1 MKRMLVN
8 ATQQEELRVALVD
21 GQKLFDLSIELPS
34 REQKKA
40 NVYKGRISRIEPSLE
55 ACFVDY
61 GAQRHG
67 FLPLKE
73 VSKDYFRQQAQGG
86 RMNIRELLS
95 EGQDLIVQVE
105 KEERGNKGAALTT
118 FVSLAGRFLVLM
130 PNNPRAGG
138 VSRRI
143 EGEDR
148 DQMREVMNQLQIPDG
163 MGAIVRTAGVGRSVE
178 ELQWDLDNLK
188 TQWEQIEAASTDR
201 PAPFLV
207 FRESDAVTRAMR
219 DYLSDDIG
227 EVLVDDEAAYQKAQE
242 YMQRFMPSEAQRRL
256 KMYVDDIALFTRFQI
271 ESQIESAYAHKVQL
285 PSGGSIVVDYTEALV
300 SIDINSARATRGSDI
315 ETTALN
321 TNLEA
326 ADEIARQLRIRDIG
340 GLIVI
345 DFIDMESTK
354 NQREVEDRLRD
365 AVKMDR
371 ARIQIG
377 RLSRFGLL
385 EMSRQ
390 RLRPSLG
397 ESSHI
402 VCPRC
407 VGIGSIRSIES
418 IALSILRLIGEEL
431 RKDRTAR
438 VIAQVPVDVATYLFN
453 EKREWLRTLEDKSEI
468 ELIIIPNDN
477 MQTPEYSIRRVRDDE
492 LELPE
497 NKQLSYLMPVAPTVV
512 EPGTAKDKR
521 PPMEPAAVA
530 TLLPATAAPSPPP
543 VNLYQPTPPPAEVTP
558 VAHQPLSSQGG
569 VFGWFK
575 RLLVGDNAVATPT
588 APPAEAQAAPALT
601 GRSTSSGSRDQGR
614 RGGRGRDHSRHRH
627 AEPGARR
634 ERSDRDRSDSRGG
647 ENRDRNGDVRSSS
660 EGRGGE
666 GRERSGGEGRGGE
679 GRERSG
685 GEGRGGEGRER
696 SGDEGRGGEGRERG
710 ERLEGREGGRRDGG
724 RPRSQRGGRDG
735 RPADQNGRYESSRG
749 DQNRE
754 GGRPEGPGNDQQS
767 ADGRGEQ
774 RSREGRGERGGR
786 GDSGR
791 GGRSDSARSDQ
802 GARDPEQGPHPEG
815 QLEAGAPEGSIPDDI
830 GNRLEGGPT
839 DASGNAMGERG
850 ERRGRR
856 GRRRG
861 RRGGGGRNE
870 GNREGGW
877 QNGAGEGTGP
887 DGPSHEGSSEGSGGG
902 SSSRGGGSYGSAGEG
917 PGHEG
922 AGPGSGPGS
931 RGGGSYGS
939 AGEGPGH
946 EGSAPGGGGSSSRSG
961 GSYSSGGD
969 GSGAPGSRGTGS
981 GSSGVG
987 GYGSGAS
994 SSDAGSSGSGSGNSG
1009 SSSAASGSSAS
1020 GGYGSSYSGASPG
1033 GPSGGS
1039 SSGLSGQGGNL
1050 AGQGSGGGYSGHSDA
1065 QSNGAHKPEAN
1076 QQSHREGGS
1085 SEQRDTS
1092 GTQERRERA
1101 PAEPKSPAHFE
1112 PPSTPAS
1119 GTSGSAKP
1127 FVVWSSAPSASRDRG
1142 GEE

>member
-8 ATQQEELRVALVD
+8 ATQEEELRVALVD

-73 VSKDYFRQQAQGG
+73 VSREFFRQQPQGG

-163 MGAIVRTAGVGRSVE
+163 MGAIVRTAGVGRSAE

-188 TQWEQIEAASTDR
+188 TQWEQIAAASTDR

-227 EVLVDDEAAYQKAQE
+227 EVLVDDEAAYQKCQE
-242 YMQRFMPSEAQRRL
+242 YMQRFIPQDAQRRL

-285 PSGGSIVVDYTEALV
+285 PSGGSIVIDYTEALV

-418 IALSILRLIGEEL
+418 MTLSILRLIGEEL

-468 ELIIIPNDN
+468 ELLIVPNEN

-492 LELPE
+492 VELPE
-497 NKQLSYLMPVAPTVV
+497 NKQLSYLMPTAAAVT
-512 EPGTAKDKR
+512 EPGTARDKK
-521 PPMEPAAVA
+521 PPVEAPAVA
-530 TLLPATAAPSPPP
+530 TLLPATPAPVNTYQAAPAAPAAEA
-543 VNLYQPTPPPAEVTP
+543 LPTPQPAAP
-558 VAHQPLSSQGG
+558 GG
-569 VFGWFK
+569 VIGWFK
-575 RLLVGDNAVATPT
+575 RLLVGETAAAPAAVT
-588 APPAEAQAAPALT
+588 AEAQPAPAT
-601 GRSTSSGSRDQGR
+601 TTRSGSSGLGGGSRDQGQR
-614 RGGRGRDHSRHRH
+614 RRDGRRDHSRHRSH
-627 AEPGARR
+627 ADSGTHR
-634 ERSDRDRSDSRGG
+634 DRGDRSDGRSG
-647 ENRDRNGDVRSSS
+647 ENRDRGER
-660 EGRGGE
+660 GE
-666 GRERSGGEGRGGE
+666 GRERSEGVRTEGRGEGRG
-679 GRERSG
+679 
-685 GEGRGGEGRER
+685 
-696 SGDEGRGGEGRERG
+696 
-710 ERLEGREGGRRDGG
+710 GGRRDGG
-724 RPRSQRGGRDG
+724 RSRDRSSPRGGGDREGSRGEG
-735 RPADQNGRYESSRG
+735 RNEQSARSDQSARTEQSGRTDQGGRFDQGARSDQAARGDQGARADQNGRPEQAGRFDTG
-749 DQNRE
+749 GARADQN
-754 GGRPEGPGNDQQS
+754 GRTDQ
-767 ADGRGEQ
+767 
-774 RSREGRGERGGR
+774 
-786 GDSGR
+786 SGR
-791 GGRSDSARSDQ
+791 FEPGMRTEQVGRSDQDGRQD
-802 GARDPEQGPHPEG
+802 EG
-815 QLEAGAPEGSIPDDI
+815 FVRDDI
-830 GNRLEGGPT
+830 GNRAVDGAGPEANGNGPGGGDRP
-839 DASGNAMGERG
+839 DRNGG
-850 ERRGRR
+850 ERRSRR

-861 RRGGGGRNE
+861 RRGGGGRSE
-870 GNREGGW
+870 GGNREGPM
-877 QNGAGEGTGP
+877 Q
-887 DGPSHEGSSEGSGGG
+887 
-902 SSSRGGGSYGSAGEG
+902 
-917 PGHEG
+917 
-922 AGPGSGPGS
+922 
-931 RGGGSYGS
+931 
-939 AGEGPGH
+939 
-946 EGSAPGGGGSSSRSG
+946 
-961 GSYSSGGD
+961 
-969 GSGAPGSRGTGS
+969 SGAPA
-981 GSSGVG
+981 GVG
-987 GYGSGAS
+987 AE
-994 SSDAGSSGSGSGNSG
+994 SSGSEDSFASQSAPMSQGNGAYRNGDFGHGDSGYHQPAQEARERQQDYRPPVQQEQRPAQSDYPAPQPEHRE
-1009 SSSAASGSSAS
+1009 SVSHHV
-1020 GGYGSSYSGASPG
+1020 
-1033 GPSGGS
+1033 
-1039 SSGLSGQGGNL
+1039 SSGEPSR
-1050 AGQGSGGGYSGHSDA
+1050 AEE
-1065 QSNGAHKPEAN
+1065 P
-1076 QQSHREGGS
+1076 
-1085 SEQRDTS
+1085 
-1092 GTQERRERA
+1092 RA
-1101 PAEPKSPAHFE
+1101 PAEPVEPKPRAQFE
-1112 PPSTPAS
+1112 PSPPPAPAPSPQGS
-1119 GTSGSAKP
+1119 GESSGAKP
-1127 FVVWSSAPSASRDRG
+1127 FVVWSSAPSSGSADRG
-1142 GEE
+1142 RED

>member
-1 MKRMLVN
+1 MLVN
-8 ATQQEELRVALVD
+8 ATQEEELRVALVD

-73 VSKDYFRQQAQGG
+73 VSKEYFRQQPQGG

-118 FVSLAGRFLVLM
+118 FISLAGRFLVLM

-148 DQMREVMNQLQIPDG
+148 DQMREVMNNLQIPDG
-163 MGAIVRTAGVGRSVE
+163 MGAIVRTAGVGRSAE

-188 TQWEQIEAASTDR
+188 TQWEQIEAAGKDR

-242 YMQRFMPSEAQRRL
+242 YMQRFMPQDAQRRL

-285 PSGGSIVVDYTEALV
+285 PSGGSIVIDYTEALV

-418 IALSILRLIGEEL
+418 MTLSILRLIGEEL
-431 RKDRTAR
+431 RKDRTSR

-453 EKREWLRTLEDKSEI
+453 EKREWLSTLEDKSEI
-468 ELIIIPNDN
+468 ELIIVPNEN

-497 NKQLSYLMPVAPTVV
+497 NKQLSYLMPTAAAVT
-512 EPGTAKDKR
+512 EPGAARDQK
-521 PPMEPAAVA
+521 PVAEVPAVA
-530 TLLPATAAPSPPP
+530 TLLPTTAAP
-543 VNLYQPTPPPAEVTP
+543 VTLYQPTAVVEAP
-558 VAHQPLSSQGG
+558 VAAPQVPQAGPQSG

-575 RLLVGDNAVATPT
+575 RLLAGDTPAAAPSS
-588 APPAEAQAAPALT
+588 APPVEAQAAPATT
-601 GRSTSSGSRDQGR
+601 GRWSSSGSGGGSRDGRGR
-614 RGGRGRDHSRHRH
+614 RDGRRDHSRHRSN
-627 AEPGARR
+627 ADSGARR
-634 ERSDRDRSDSRGG
+634 DRNDGRGDRDNRDRSD
-647 ENRDRNGDVRSSS
+647 
-660 EGRGGE
+660 RGGE
-666 GRERSGGEGRGGE
+666 GRDRNDGGVRTEGRNEGRGD
-679 GRERSG
+679 S
-685 GEGRGGEGRER
+685 
-696 SGDEGRGGEGRERG
+696 
-710 ERLEGREGGRRDGG
+710 RRDGG
-724 RPRSQRGGRDG
+724 RSRGDRSRGGGG
-735 RPADQNGRYESSRG
+735 RGEGRQDQGGRSEQSARGDQNGRADQASRG
-749 DQNRE
+749 DQPARSDTPGGFDQN
-754 GGRPEGPGNDQQS
+754 GGRTDQGGRND
-767 ADGRGEQ
+767 RGGGFD
-774 RSREGRGERGGR
+774 RGR
-786 GDSGR
+786 GDQAARTDQGGGFDQGVRGDQGR
-791 GGRSDSARSDQ
+791 GDQNARNDRGGFGRGDPTARSDQ
-802 GARDPEQGPHPEG
+802 GGFDPAPRNDQPPQSDEG
-815 QLEAGAPEGSIPDDI
+815 FPRDDI
-830 GNRLEGGPT
+830 GNRVEGAVGSES
-839 DASGNAMGERG
+839 SGNGPGGDRQDRGGGG
-850 ERRGRR
+850 ERRSRR

-861 RRGGGGRNE
+861 RRGGGGR
-870 GNREGGW
+870 GEGGSRDAAPM
-877 QNGAGEGTGP
+877 G
-887 DGPSHEGSSEGSGGG
+887 GSSMEGASEGGG
-902 SSSRGGGSYGSAGEG
+902 SDGGGSEDPFASQAAPASHSNGSYHHDEVGTSRESQQSGSNAPQFRETPEFGQDREPQQAGEAA
-917 PGHEG
+917 PAREPQPVREQQEFRPPQPEYRAPQTQSEFRSPPPPPQHV
-922 AGPGSGPGS
+922 
-931 RGGGSYGS
+931 
-939 AGEGPGH
+939 
-946 EGSAPGGGGSSSRSG
+946 SAPE
-961 GSYSSGGD
+961 
-969 GSGAPGSRGTGS
+969 P
-981 GSSGVG
+981 
-987 GYGSGAS
+987 
-994 SSDAGSSGSGSGNSG
+994 
-1009 SSSAASGSSAS
+1009 
-1020 GGYGSSYSGASPG
+1020 SP
-1033 GPSGGS
+1033 S
-1039 SSGLSGQGGNL
+1039 
-1050 AGQGSGGGYSGHSDA
+1050 
-1065 QSNGAHKPEAN
+1065 EE
-1076 QQSHREGGS
+1076 SHAEH
-1085 SEQRDTS
+1085 
-1092 GTQERRERA
+1092 
-1101 PAEPKSPAHFE
+1101 AEPKQAAHFE
-1112 PPSTPAS
+1112 PSPQPAS
-1119 GTSGSAKP
+1119 PSHSASGDEQSGAPAKP
-1127 FVVWSSAPSASRDRG
+1127 FVVWSSAPTRDRDR
-1142 GEE
+1142 E